1 MMENRDLE
9 FQVFV
14 KPAGA
19 RCNLRCTYCYYLDKE
34 ELLHGGQTVMSASLL
49 EKYIIQHLEASGGSP
64 VFFSWHGGEPTL
76 AGVGFFRQAAAW
88 QKKYRKPE
96 QQVFNGIQT
105 NATLLNDTWCRFFTD
120 ENFMVGVSLDGTQPF
135 HDLYRQNRQGQSTFY
150 RTMKGLELLRAYGI
164 PFEILCVVHR
174 DNVKAP
180 LEVYRF
186 FRSLGAR
193 FITFL
198 PLVEH
203 RPGSQEG
210 VSPASVPSSDFGK
223 FLCTIFDEWKKKDIG
238 RLQVQIFE
246 EALRTAFHPDH
257 TLCIFKKTCGRVPV
271 VEWNGDFYS
280 CDHYVDQSHLLGN
293 IGETDLQDLL
303 DDPRQLAFG
312 RAKRDSLPR
321 FCLECEVLDMCNGE
335 CPKNR
340 FIKTPGGEPGLN
352 YLCAGYRLFFNH
364 VKPFADT
371 VAAVWNG
378 GDS

>member
-1 MMENRDLE
+1 MENRDLE

-49 EKYIIQHLEASGGSP
+49 EKYIVQHLEASGGSP

-246 EALRTAFHPDH
+246 EALRNAFHQDH

-321 FCLECEVLDMCNGE
+321 FCLECEVLGMCNGE